1 MYRRS
6 EKIVYRADAT
16 HFRRKFCERVFQQLQ
31 ALALIDHHYGSRSE
45 AFRSISS
52 SIFRAAVF
60 LDQSIFVRPRH
71 LDLWPGSMHG
81 HNLVD
86 TARDFG

>member
-52 SIFRAAVF
+52 SIFRAAAFASSINLFSFVPVI
-60 LDQSIFVRPRH
+60 SIFGPVAC
-71 LDLWPGSMHG
+71 
-81 HNLVD
+81 
-86 TARDFG
+86 TATTL